1 MAMKTILYVIS
12 GTVGDL
18 NQRIRT
24 RLMALVVVLV
34 LPLTAVAQAGLHS
47 NAVFTGA
54 VVPKDNMVEVRVQ
67 GRAISKYGLTF
78 YHSVRFTANAG
89 VLGRVMRLV
98 MEDARGAAGSERRD
112 RGSEH
117 SLILSMPGRGGQH
130 RYLCFLYSGKRNARV
145 TLVYMEGRVASIDE
159 LRKMIK

>member
-1 MAMKTILYVIS
+1 MVMKTILYVIS
-12 GTVGDL
+12 GTVENL
-18 NQRIRT
+18 NRRLRT
-24 RLMALVVVLV
+24 RLMAAVVALI
-34 LPLTAVAQAGLHS
+34 LPLIAVAQTGLHS

-78 YHSVRFTANAG
+78 HHSVRFTANAG
-89 VLGRVMRLV
+89 VLVRVTRLV
-98 MEDARGAAGSERRD
+98 MEDARGATGSERRD
-112 RGSEH
+112 HGQEH
-117 SLILSMPGRGGQH
+117 SLILSMPGRGGLH
-130 RYLCFLYSGKRNARV
+130 RYLCFLYSGKRNAQV